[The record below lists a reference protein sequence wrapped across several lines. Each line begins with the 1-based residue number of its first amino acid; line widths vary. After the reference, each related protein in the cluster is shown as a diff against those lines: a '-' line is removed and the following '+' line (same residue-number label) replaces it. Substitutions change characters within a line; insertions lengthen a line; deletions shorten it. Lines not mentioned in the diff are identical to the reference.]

1 MKIVIAGAGEVGSH
15 LAKMLNNEAN
25 EVTVIDQRRERLD
38 NVTASTDVI
47 TVEGNPSAIKVLR
60 EAGAHYA
67 DLFIAVNPSESQDVN
82 IVSAMLAK
90 MLGIKK
96 VTARINNEEYLTYEN
111 KFLFTE
117 MGIDL
122 LFYPEKIAAG
132 EIAELLKRTASTNS
146 MDFARGK
153 LQIAVFKLDED
164 SPVLGMNMLEFSAL
178 AAKDGQKFRV
188 VAIARGDDTIIP
200 KVDTKFK
207 YHDLVF
213 IISTRDGMD
222 VLMGYLGKQDI
233 EVNSLMIL
241 GGSPT
246 AEIVAKQMSRQLD
259 SIKLIEMNKAGKIT
273 FKNVVTFNMDEYV
286 GLPREHDQSYWYFM
300 HDNFF
305 NHIDIPAENINILNG
320 MAEDLEAECQRYED
334 KIASYGG
341 IDLFL
346 GGSGV
351 DGHIAFNEP
360 FTSLTSRTGIRA
372 LTEDTLIVNS
382 RFFDNDPNKVPKTA
396 LSVGV
401 GTVCDSKQVL
411 LLISGHNKAR
421 ALRHCVEGGVD
432 HAWTISALQ
441 LHKDGI
447 IACDEAACGELKVD
461 TYKYFKEIYKD
472 EV

>member
-1 MKIVIAGAGEVGSH
+1 
-15 LAKMLNNEAN
+15 MLSNESN
-25 EVTVIDQRRERLD
+25 DITVIDSSEARL
-38 NVTASTDVI
+38 TALAANTDII
-47 TVEGNPSAIKVLR
+47 TVVGNPSAIKVLM
-60 EAGAHYA
+60 EAGVDKA
-67 DLFIAVNPSESQDVN
+67 DLFIAVNPSDSQDVN

-90 MLGIKK
+90 KLGSKK

-259 SIKLIEMNKAGKIT
+259 SIKLIEMNKAKCLELSERLPD
-273 FKNVVTFNMDEYV
+273 NVIVV
-286 GLPREHDQSYWYFM
+286 
-300 HDNFF
+300 
-305 NHIDIPAENINILNG
+305 NG
-320 MAEDLEAECQRYED
+320 DGRNSDFLMEEAI
-334 KIASYGG
+334 K
-341 IDLFL
+341 
-346 GGSGV
+346 
-351 DGHIAFNEP
+351 
-360 FTSLTSRTGIRA
+360 
-372 LTEDTLIVNS
+372 
-382 RFFDNDPNKVPKTA
+382 
-396 LSVGV
+396 
-401 GTVCDSKQVL
+401 
-411 LLISGHNKAR
+411 
-421 ALRHCVEGGVD
+421 
-432 HAWTISALQ
+432 
-441 LHKDGI
+441 
-447 IACDEAACGELKVD
+447 
-461 TYKYFKEIYKD
+461 
-472 EV
+472 